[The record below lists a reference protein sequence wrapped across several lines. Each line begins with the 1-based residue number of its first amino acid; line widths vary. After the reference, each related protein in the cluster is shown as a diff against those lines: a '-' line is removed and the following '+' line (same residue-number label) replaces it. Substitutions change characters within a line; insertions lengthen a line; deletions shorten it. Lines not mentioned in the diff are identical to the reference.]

1 MPPKKSEIEINGK
14 QYIVEAKG
22 LTFFDVQAV
31 APVLASGS
39 LDFSNYWRHAF
50 TRWLDF
56 YDVKDQCAEHPD
68 IENLSPEAGQQLA
81 ALLPEPSQVMEW
93 LVFREAKSAASN
105 TSFTGGLWSTDFA
118 TNEKG
123 WSTF

>member
-14 QYIVEAKG
+14 QYIVEAKE

-31 APVLASGS
+31 APLLAQGS
-39 LDFSNYWRHAF
+39 LDFSIYWKHAF
-50 TRWLDF
+50 TNWLDF
-56 YDVKDQCAEHPD
+56 YDVKDQRAEHPD

>member
-14 QYIVEAKG
+14 QYIVEAKE

-39 LDFSNYWRHAF
+39 LDFSDYWRYAF
-50 TRWLDF
+50 ARWPDF
-56 YDVKDQCAEHPD
+56 YGDDERPD
-68 IENLSPEAGQQLA
+68 TNSVSPEVGQQLA
-81 ALLPEPSQVMEW
+81 SMLPEPSKVMEW

-105 TSFTGGLWSTDFA
+105 TSFTGGAWSTDFA